1 MRTQL
6 HILTKPDDQLA
17 AQIIRDQKSLRE
29 HEVKVIDFT
38 NPETDYLKALE
49 EIFRVDSVAIW

>member
-17 AQIIRDQKSLRE
+17 ARIIRDQKSP
-29 HEVKVIDFT
+29 VDFKAVVIDLT
-38 NPETDYLKALE
+38 QPEPDYAKALE
-49 EIFRVDSVAIW
+49 EIFRADSVAVW